1 MVTTKQK
8 PIAGTQKIKKSKHTT
23 QKKKTKEERTERNYK
38 AARKQLTKWQ

>member
-23 QKKKTKEERTERNYK
+23 QKKKTKERTERNYK
-38 AARKQLTKWQ
+38 VARKQLTKWQ